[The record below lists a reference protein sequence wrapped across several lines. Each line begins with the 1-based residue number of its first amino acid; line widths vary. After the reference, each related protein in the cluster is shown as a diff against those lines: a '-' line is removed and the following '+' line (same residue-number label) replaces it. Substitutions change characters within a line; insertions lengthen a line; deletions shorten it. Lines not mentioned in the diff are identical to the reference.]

1 MNQILNKKLVF
12 PTSWTKSVKPLF
24 FHNQILLIMV
34 NSILNIGKWVFILP
48 FAVFGLLHIVNA
60 SQMAD
65 MVPAYF
71 SGGSLW
77 VYLTGF
83 AQIAFA
89 VSVVIGRYD
98 KLAAI
103 LCALM
108 LLIFILTLHL
118 PSLSNLEMS
127 KLAMTN
133 MLKDLGLIG
142 GAMMYAN
149 RFASD
154 NSIIG

>member
-1 MNQILNKKLVF
+1 ML
-12 PTSWTKSVKPLF
+12 
-24 FHNQILLIMV
+24 
-34 NSILNIGKWVFILP
+34 NSILNLGKWVFILP
-48 FAVFGLLHIVNA
+48 FAVFGIMHIMNA
-60 SQMAD
+60 NQMAD

-83 AQIAFA
+83 AQLAFA
-89 VSVVIGRYD
+89 VSVIIGKYD
-98 KLAAI
+98 KLAAV

-142 GAMMYAN
+142 GAMMYAS
-149 RFASD
+149 RFSND
-154 NSIIG
+154 NSVTG

>member
-1 MNQILNKKLVF
+1 MVNNILNL
-12 PTSWTKSVKPLF
+12 
-24 FHNQILLIMV
+24 
-34 NSILNIGKWVFILP
+34 GKWVFAIP
-48 FAVFGLLHIVNA
+48 FAVFGILHIMNA
-60 SQMAD
+60 NQMAG

-71 SGGSLW
+71 SGGALW

-83 AQIAFA
+83 AQLAFA
-89 VSVVIGRYD
+89 ASVVIGKYD
-98 KLAAI
+98 KLAAV

-118 PSLSNLEMS
+118 PSLSNMEMS

-142 GAMMYAN
+142 GAMMYAS
-149 RFASD
+149 RFANDKSV
-154 NSIIG
+154 IG